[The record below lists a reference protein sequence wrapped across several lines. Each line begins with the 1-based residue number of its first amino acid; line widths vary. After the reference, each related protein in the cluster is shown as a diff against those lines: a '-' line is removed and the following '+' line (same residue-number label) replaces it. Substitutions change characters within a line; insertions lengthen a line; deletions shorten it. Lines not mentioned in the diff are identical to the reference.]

1 MNTSILQYKVF
12 CKITLTNKQK
22 FISFSQNQCWNQF
35 EHWLCLKGLIGNLGK
50 LHHVNACALIEQFHQ
65 LGCDCCP
72 FIYLLSLQ
80 LPFCKGIAFVRLKRG
95 TLSSFCALLC
105 ISDFMKWVYHDEGQN
120 KPGTTISFNIK
131 TEHHSNYHQTFHHL
145 ETVRFKPRNKKEF
158 EWPPCTGH
166 CASSLF
172 WGAMLW
178 TTQAKCLDSKLNS
191 TMLLFFFFLFVF
203 VFLRYL

>member
-1 MNTSILQYKVF
+1 MTGELSHLSPTVEPSVNNSSFNHQLNEHFNTALQSL

-80 LPFCKGIAFVRLKRG
+80 LPFCRGMGFVRLQGG
-95 TLSSFCALLC
+95 TLSSFYALLC
-105 ISDFMKWVYHDEGQN
+105 RADLMGGATGS
-120 KPGTTISFNIK
+120 
-131 TEHHSNYHQTFHHL
+131 
-145 ETVRFKPRNKKEF
+145 
-158 EWPPCTGH
+158 EWPAGTGQP
-166 CASSLF
+166 SLNPTGIRQNPGGHF
-172 WGAMLW
+172 WLCPNTFRATKNKSKWEKQKMNARERDQW
-178 TTQAKCLDSKLNS
+178 KCLHRS
-191 TMLLFFFFLFVF
+191 
-203 VFLRYL
+203 

>member
-80 LPFCKGIAFVRLKRG
+80 LPFCKGIAFVRLRRG

-105 ISDFMKWVYHDEGQN
+105 ITDFLKWTYHDWGQS
-120 KPGTTISFNIK
+120 KPIRTIYFNIK
-131 TEHHSNYHQTFHHL
+131 TEKQSNYHRTFYHL
-145 ETVRFKPRNKKEF
+145 GIAIVKPPNQRNLSDFPAQGTV
-158 EWPPCTGH
+158 
-166 CASSLF
+166 
-172 WGAMLW
+172 
-178 TTQAKCLDSKLNS
+178 
-191 TMLLFFFFLFVF
+191 LLLYVEQ
-203 VFLRYL
+203 LCSGIQM

>member
-1 MNTSILQYKVF
+1 MNTSIPQHKVF

-80 LPFCKGIAFVRLKRG
+80 LPFCKGMVFVRLEGG
-95 TLSSFCALLC
+95 TLSSFYALSC
-105 ISDFMKWVYHDEGQN
+105 ITDFMRQASGGQGQEKQVPSN
-120 KPGTTISFNIK
+120 HWSALFKLQCQYAEMSWSISN
-131 TEHHSNYHQTFHHL
+131 SAQL
-145 ETVRFKPRNKKEF
+145 
-158 EWPPCTGH
+158 
-166 CASSLF
+166 SSPE
-172 WGAMLW
+172 
-178 TTQAKCLDSKLNS
+178 C
-191 TMLLFFFFLFVF
+191 
-203 VFLRYL
+203 

>member
-80 LPFCKGIAFVRLKRG
+80 LPFCKGMVFVSLEGG
-95 TLSSFCALLC
+95 TLSSFYALLC
-105 ISDFMKWVYHDEGQN
+105 ITNFMRQASDSRGQEKQVSSNHWSVLFKLQCQDAEILWGVSNFAQLVLLHCFSVWINQN
-120 KPGTTISFNIK
+120 KVTTKKI
-131 TEHHSNYHQTFHHL
+131 
-145 ETVRFKPRNKKEF
+145 NK
-158 EWPPCTGH
+158 
-166 CASSLF
+166 
-172 WGAMLW
+172 
-178 TTQAKCLDSKLNS
+178 
-191 TMLLFFFFLFVF
+191 
-203 VFLRYL
+203 